1 MTDKQRELLSLIKY
15 QATIESLS
23 TELKLSV
30 RQVYQRILK
39 LQNSGYEIHRK
50 DFATGDVQFDLSSSP
65 TEENSVKAIYTSP
78 SASELRALVISDT
91 HLGNTLQSLGAI
103 NEAYNY
109 CIQNNIHVIFNC
121 GDLFNGLCNSKHGK
135 SVNDNYEEQLAYAI
149 KDYPFDSKIINYV
162 VLGNH
167 DTDYQKGYIDIKKA
181 LMSKRY
187 DIFPVGYN
195 EATIKVKN
203 DGIKLVHPNG
213 YEPPKYNK
221 KIIFRGHS
229 HISKITNNFSV
240 DSAYVYVP
248 TCSNVFYDQ
257 GYEFP
262 EVLDVTFSFNGN
274 GIIESLNIST
284 LAYVSKYV
292 KVGEY
297 SHRFRTF
304 LGHGEI
310 KYEEEPK
317 VPVVKPAEKTLERK
331 TVGHPLSQKI

>member
-23 TELKLSV
+23 DELNLSTK
-30 RQVYQRILK
+30 QLYQRILK

-65 TEENSVKAIYTSP
+65 TEEDAAKAIYTSP
-78 SASELRALVISDT
+78 SSSELRALVISDT
-91 HLGNTLQSLGAI
+91 HLGNTLQSLDAI

-167 DTDYQKGYIDIKKA
+167 DADYQKGYIDIKKA

-229 HISKITNNFSV
+229 HI
-240 DSAYVYVP
+240 
-248 TCSNVFYDQ
+248 
-257 GYEFP
+257 
-262 EVLDVTFSFNGN
+262 
-274 GIIESLNIST
+274 
-284 LAYVSKYV
+284 
-292 KVGEY
+292 
-297 SHRFRTF
+297 
-304 LGHGEI
+304 
-310 KYEEEPK
+310 
-317 VPVVKPAEKTLERK
+317 
-331 TVGHPLSQKI
+331 